1 MLPDYLVPAKYH
13 ITPVEQQP
21 TEAEKEVSF
30 TQGKRKLS
38 DFEPDILIGVSR
50 TGKSRNML
58 LEEHDRHIKDRL
70 FRAIKI
76 EAFVH
81 LLNDLQAEG
90 EIDAQKLSQIL
101 AEKTK
106 EINEAGNEIWLN
118 LITREKNNPIFI
130 AWGRINVKEVKEGA
144 NKRGNSSRLTQS
156 FHFFMFEPIFS
167 PVNALNQ
174 PI

>member
-1 MLPDYLVPAKYH
+1 MLPDNLVPAKYH
-13 ITPVEQQP
+13 IAPVEQQP
-21 TEAEKEVSF
+21 TEAEKEVNF

-70 FRAIKI
+70 FRAVKI

-81 LLNDLQAEG
+81 LLDDLQAEG
-90 EIDAQKLSQIL
+90 EIDAQKLSQIM

-118 LITREKNNPIFI
+118 LITREKTTPFFI
-130 AWGRINVKEVKEGA
+130 P
-144 NKRGNSSRLTQS
+144 RGRLT
-156 FHFFMFEPIFS
+156 
-167 PVNALNQ
+167 
-174 PI
+174 

>member
-1 MLPDYLVPAKYH
+1 MLPDNLVPAKYH
-13 ITPVEQQP
+13 ITPVEQP
-21 TEAEKEVSF
+21 STEAEKEANF

-70 FRAIKI
+70 FRALKI

-81 LLNDLQAEG
+81 LLDELQAEG
-90 EIDAQKLSQIL
+90 EIDAKKLSQIL

-106 EINEAGNEIWLN
+106 EIN
-118 LITREKNNPIFI
+118 
-130 AWGRINVKEVKEGA
+130 
-144 NKRGNSSRLTQS
+144 
-156 FHFFMFEPIFS
+156 
-167 PVNALNQ
+167 
-174 PI
+174 

>member
-21 TEAEKEVSF
+21 TEEEKKASF

-38 DFEPDILIGVSR
+38 DFEPDILIGVSH

-90 EIDAQKLSQIL
+90 EIDAQKLSQIM

-118 LITREKNNPIFI
+118 LITREKNNPIF
-130 AWGRINVKEVKEGA
+130 
-144 NKRGNSSRLTQS
+144 
-156 FHFFMFEPIFS
+156 
-167 PVNALNQ
+167 
-174 PI
+174 